1 MLNLLLVVQLIVGI
15 LLIAL
20 ILLQKTAADGLSGLG
35 GGNSGV
41 VSSQSANSFFK
52 KSTMF
57 LAAVFLV
64 NSIILANLSA
74 RDPNK
79 ELIIDNNNQKENTGQ
94 SKELPVAK

>member
-1 MLNLLLVVQLIVGI
+1 MLNVLLVVQLIVGI

-41 VSSQSANSFFK
+41 VSAQSANSFFK
-52 KSTMF
+52 NSTMF
-57 LAAVFLV
+57 LATVFLI
-64 NSIILANLSA
+64 NSLVLANLSA

-79 ELIIDNNNQKENTGQ
+79 ELLKEHKQEEQELDG
-94 SKELPVAK
+94 SSDLPVAK